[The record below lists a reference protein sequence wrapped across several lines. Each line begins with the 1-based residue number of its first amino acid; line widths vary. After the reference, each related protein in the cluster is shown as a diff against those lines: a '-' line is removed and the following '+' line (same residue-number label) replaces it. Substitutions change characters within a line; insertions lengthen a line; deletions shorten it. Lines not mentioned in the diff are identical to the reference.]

1 MNRYGRRIVVAS
13 SHLAAAVIFFGLI
26 FSPEDAGVR
35 TALWALG
42 KFAISCSFMS
52 IYVYASEIFPTNIRN
67 LSIGF
72 CEMMSRVGGI
82 LAPYVVVLPLVLNSS
97 LELGKLEAVGSE
109 AYRVGHKYGRTR
121 LFKRKTRVVTVFLA
135 HPVDLA
141 QPSRYMTIFRTLDE
155 TTK

>member
-82 LAPYVVVLPLVLNSS
+82 LAPYVVVLGNKFRKLFERTVPHFHNPKKNVFQWQLS
-97 LELGKLEAVGSE
+97 L
-109 AYRVGHKYGRTR
+109 
-121 LFKRKTRVVTVFLA
+121 LF
-135 HPVDLA
+135 
-141 QPSRYMTIFRTLDE
+141 
-155 TTK
+155 

>member
-82 LAPYVVVLPLVLNSS
+82 LAPYVVVLVSLTLRQNTPLQKKNTCC
-97 LELGKLEAVGSE
+97 
-109 AYRVGHKYGRTR
+109 YRISGPPCRFST
-121 LFKRKTRVVTVFLA
+121 
-135 HPVDLA
+135 
-141 QPSRYMTIFRTLDE
+141 TLKIHDNIQNFG
-155 TTK
+155 